1 LELRVDIALMQALE
15 ERSITPSLATRFA
28 QLEPKLLHA
37 PPILLAHFQFVQAM
51 RLLARG
57 ELVAARDLANRAGP
71 FVRSA
76 SWVVGHAMMLIV
88 QAQIECESGA
98 FELATELLQ
107 ESFDTVRGL
116 GIPLLEFNGGLT
128 GAEIARRE
136 GREKDFTE
144 RLAQALALGR
154 EHGFANMFHADARL
168 LPRLI
173 PHALQRGIEI
183 EYCRWVIRA
192 RQLPPPAP
200 MLTHWPWPI
209 RIRAL
214 GAFEVLIG
222 EEPLMF
228 EGKSKQKP
236 LSILKELLPSPT
248 GVDIGA
254 LMHRLW
260 PDLDGDAA
268 RNAFDLA
275 LHRLR
280 KLLTPAG
287 SVILAHGRLRLGTN
301 VWVDAHALD
310 CMADASEPEVSPEEQ
325 ARRLLHLYRGPFL
338 MDEDQA
344 SLIAARERLRSQF
357 VRLILEIGSAL
368 PGARLDTRTDL
379 YQRALEREP
388 LAEAISCALM
398 REFAR
403 QGRQSEAVQE
413 YHRSR
418 TALAQALGSQ
428 PSTAARRLFEQ
439 LRHPRGLNPGNLGG

>member
-1 LELRVDIALMQALE
+1 
-15 ERSITPSLATRFA
+15 
-28 QLEPKLLHA
+28 
-37 PPILLAHFQFVQAM
+37 
-51 RLLARG
+51 
-57 ELVAARDLANRAGP
+57 
-71 FVRSA
+71 
-76 SWVVGHAMMLIV
+76 
-88 QAQIECESGA
+88 
-98 FELATELLQ
+98 
-107 ESFDTVRGL
+107 
-116 GIPLLEFNGGLT
+116 
-128 GAEIARRE
+128 
-136 GREKDFTE
+136 
-144 RLAQALALGR
+144 LAQALALGR